1 MTMTSLTQAVE
12 SYTDSDLSLTQAAA
26 QGGVS
31 EEELVDKLRSQGVS
45 IDDDEQDGV
54 TSTRY

>member
-31 EEELVDKLRSQGVS
+31 EEELVDELRSQGVS